1 MVSVKSFFRIL
12 KNMGLRY
19 TTFRLFYEFKNRT
32 GIQKLYFPTN
42 PQKILNISLE
52 EWKKTPSK
60 FFYDSKESI
69 KINKFQNELLKNDF
83 ELIASGTINYFS
95 STNIFLGEDYDWI
108 TNPDSGFVYDINKH
122 FTQIEDYSKISGDI
136 KYVWEKSRFNHLTTI
151 MRYDYHFEDDKSEM
165 VLHEIEDW
173 IEKNPINQGP
183 NYKCSQEITIRIFNW
198 LFVLYYYKNSINLSE
213 ARFSKIINSIY
224 WQCKHVYTNINFS
237 RIAVRNNHAITETL
251 GIYSFGILFPFF
263 KESKKWKQNG
273 KKWFEK
279 EINYQ
284 IYPDGTFLQF
294 SMNYH
299 RVVVQLLTYAI
310 QINKFNDIPFES
322 TFYERANKS
331 LIFLYNCMNELNG
344 NLPNY
349 GANDGAIFFK
359 LTTQAYR
366 DYRPQLE
373 SLACALRHKWPLAN
387 SEEKYWFSI
396 EDSDNTFDDYITN
409 NHQVNNFP
417 NGGYYLFRDKIDNSL
432 TFIRCGNHKDR
443 PSQADNLHVDIWVNE
458 QNILRDAGSYKYN
471 TEQKFLNYF
480 ASTKAHNCLTI
491 DYKDQMLKGDRFIW
505 YFWSQKENA
514 VLIEYDEYYYFKGT
528 INAFSYLDKNFKHT
542 RIVKKIKGKLQ
553 WEIIDE
559 VESSLDRPIQQYW
572 HPSKY
577 FIQNF
582 SFESKDDF
590 GNSINI
596 KSEEGFYSSLY
607 GQKELTQQLYF
618 ETKKR
623 KIKTT
628 IKKLI

>member
-1 MVSVKSFFRIL
+1 
-12 KNMGLRY
+12 
-19 TTFRLFYEFKNRT
+19 
-32 GIQKLYFPTN
+32 
-42 PQKILNISLE
+42 
-52 EWKKTPSK
+52 
-60 FFYDSKESI
+60 
-69 KINKFQNELLKNDF
+69 
-83 ELIASGTINYFS
+83 
-95 STNIFLGEDYDWI
+95 
-108 TNPDSGFVYDINKH
+108 
-122 FTQIEDYSKISGDI
+122 
-136 KYVWEKSRFNHLTTI
+136 
-151 MRYDYHFEDDKSEM
+151 
-165 VLHEIEDW
+165 
-173 IEKNPINQGP
+173 
-183 NYKCSQEITIRIFNW
+183 
-198 LFVLYYYKNSINLSE
+198 
-213 ARFSKIINSIY
+213 
-224 WQCKHVYTNINFS
+224 
-237 RIAVRNNHAITETL
+237 
-251 GIYSFGILFPFF
+251 
-263 KESKKWKQNG
+263 
-273 KKWFEK
+273 
-279 EINYQ
+279 
-284 IYPDGTFLQF
+284 
-294 SMNYH
+294 
-299 RVVVQLLTYAI
+299 
-310 QINKFNDIPFES
+310 
-322 TFYERANKS
+322 
-331 LIFLYNCMNELNG
+331 
-344 NLPNY
+344 
-349 GANDGAIFFK
+349 

-396 EDSDNTFDDYITN
+396 QDSDNTFDDYIKN

-528 INAFSYLDKNFKHT
+528 INAFTYLDKNFKHT

-618 ETKKR
+618 ETQKR